1 MKNSDLIKLLS
12 KFDEDCDV
20 QCEYH
25 NEDSNLKLE
34 DWDLAIIDDVEMDT
48 CDTHVIKRLLIKI
61 S

>member
-12 KFDEDCDV
+12 KFDEDCEV

-25 NEDSNLKLE
+25 NEDSNQKLE
-34 DWDLAIIDDVEMDT
+34 DWDLAIIDA
-48 CDTHVIKRLLIKI
+48 